1 MKITPG
7 GGEVPTEPKETATI
21 DAVLNQTPPLAE
33 YNLFTTDLALQ
44 EAVRREGVPAAAAA
58 ALADAGAA
66 LGTAENFEHA
76 RLANRY
82 TPVLH
87 SFNVQGE
94 RIDSIEFHPSWHALM
109 QGIVARGYHTGPW
122 ATVDGRAIP
131 GAHVARAAGYLMQA
145 QVECGTL
152 CPTTM
157 TYGAIAAMRR
167 DACLERDWVP
177 RLLTREYDP
186 RDIPMAQKR
195 GGLIGMGMT
204 EKQGGSDVRANT
216 SRAQRSADGSYRIT
230 GHKWFF
236 SAPQCDAHLVLAQT
250 EGGLSC
256 LFLPRRLP
264 DGTLNGIR
272 IQRLKDKLGNRSN
285 ASSEVEFVDAWAQ
298 LMGEE
303 GRGIPTILE
312 MGTYTRLDCVTGSAG
327 MMRHAVVQA
336 LHHARHRK
344 AFGALLIEQPLM
356 QSVLADLA
364 IESEAATVLA
374 MRLARAFDSDAESE
388 IALRRA
394 LTSAAKFWVC
404 KRGCELA
411 AEAMEVLG
419 GNGYTEELPLAR
431 IAREMPVNS
440 IWEGSGNIMCL
451 DVLRAFGK
459 SAATRD
465 AVLHELGL
473 ARGRHRLFDAALD
486 RFADTIGA
494 GALTEA
500 QARRFTQR
508 FVTLMQAA
516 LLLNAAANPGAS
528 AVAEGFCATRLDADS
543 GWGAVF
549 GGSGAALDIRAI
561 LGRAWDE

>member
-1 MKITPG
+1 M
-7 GGEVPTEPKETATI
+7 A
-21 DAVLNQTPPLAE
+21 LNQTPPLTG
-33 YNLFTTDLALQ
+33 YNLFTTDDALQ
-44 EAVRREGVPAAAAA
+44 EAIRREGAAAH
-58 ALADAGAA
+58 LAELARAGAA
-66 LGTAENFEHA
+66 VGTAASFDDG

-82 TPVLH
+82 PPVLH
-87 SFNVQGE
+87 TFNVQGE
-94 RIDSIEFHPSWHALM
+94 RVDTIEFHPAWHALM
-109 QGIVARGYHTGPW
+109 QGIAARGYHSAPW
-122 ATVDGRAIP
+122 ALEDGRSVA

-167 DACLERDWVP
+167 DAWLARDWLP
-177 RLLTREYDP
+177 HLITREYDP
-186 RDIPMAQKR
+186 RDIPIEQKR

-216 SRAQRSADGSYRIT
+216 TIAQRTADGSYRVT

-236 SAPQCDAHLVLAQT
+236 SAPQCDAHLVLAQSP
-250 EGGLSC
+250 GGLSC
-256 LFLPRRLP
+256 FFMPRRLP
-264 DGTLNGIR
+264 DGTRNGIF

-285 ASSEVEFVDAWAQ
+285 ASSEVEFIDAWAH
-298 LMGEE
+298 LLGEE

-312 MGTYTRLDCVTGSAG
+312 MGTYTRLDCVIGSSG

-336 LHHARHRK
+336 VHHARHRQ
-344 AFGALLIEQPLM
+344 AFGARLIDQPLM

-364 IESEAATVLA
+364 LESEAATALA
-374 MRLARAFDSDAESE
+374 LRLARAFDSEAPSE

-431 IAREMPVNS
+431 IMREMPVNS

-451 DVLRAFGK
+451 DVLRAFAK
-459 SAATRD
+459 SPAICEV
-465 AVLHELGL
+465 VLRELSS
-473 ARGRHRLFDAALD
+473 ARGRHRNYDAAFE
-486 RFADTIGA
+486 RFAA
-494 GALTEA
+494 ALHA
-500 QARRFTQR
+500 QVLREEHARRFAQS
-508 FVTLMQAA
+508 FVILMQAS
-516 LLLNAAANPGAS
+516 LLLGAAGGSPHASS
-528 AVAEGFCATRLDADS
+528 AVAEAFCATRLAEKA

-549 GGSGAALDIRAI
+549 GASGAAIDSKSI
-561 LGRAWDE
+561 LRRAWQE